1 MHDWQWKYIGGD
13 CNFPSDTEKGYYTRK
28 CKVCEYEPNDFNAKD
43 KYGNII
49 SWTKDNILI
58 IAENATASKILANDG
73 DKLTLR
79 IMRNADTMGK
89 RCTGWAVEYK
99 FDDDGAIQV
108 ANLTDRHTFINNGD
122 DSYSCTVSIG
132 PFDKGCVLIFM
143 SSFADCT
150 EHNYQTVGYRDAV
163 CMKDGYKGDRVCMNC
178 GQYDPND
185 VPTEEKVIPAAK
197 TEHDGVLLP
206 LFYDKNDKTPTTDR
220 SSGKRYHFKA
230 GSCTATGLKKY
241 KCYVCNIVI
250 REEIQPALG
259 HDWVKDEAN
268 SMANITAY
276 KCNRTDCVATKLE
289 NVAPEKFD
297 IIITNGTATTAQT
310 DKSGKLSALPAPSRS
325 GYRFNGWYTVR
336 SRSEHG
342 KKLFSGGFFS
352 LKLSGSAA
360 FST

>member
-58 IAENATASKILANDG
+58 IAENATASKILAN
-73 DKLTLR
+73 
-79 IMRNADTMGK
+79 
-89 RCTGWAVEYK
+89 
-99 FDDDGAIQV
+99 
-108 ANLTDRHTFINNGD
+108 
-122 DSYSCTVSIG
+122 
-132 PFDKGCVLIFM
+132 
-143 SSFADCT
+143 
-150 EHNYQTVGYRDAV
+150 
-163 CMKDGYKGDRVCMNC
+163 DGYKGDRVCMNC

-268 SMANITAY
+268 STANITAY

>member
-1 MHDWQWKYIGGD
+1 MRPLPKFWQM
-13 CNFPSDTEKGYYTRK
+13 T
-28 CKVCEYEPNDFNAKD
+28 A
-43 KYGNII
+43 I
-49 SWTKDNILI
+49 SYAQCGHNGQALH
-58 IAENATASKILANDG
+58 
-73 DKLTLR
+73 R
-79 IMRNADTMGK
+79 R
-89 RCTGWAVEYK
+89 WAVEYK

-268 SMANITAY
+268 STANITAY